1 MKQFRIKQYSHN
13 NLYCIQ
19 QRTGLFSWKT
29 LETKT
34 IRQHA
39 LNTLNSANRN
49 AKDFEDFQIINF
61 GYVNEAI
68 VIIPTIAYHQ
78 KSLLFAWLNV
88 AIGINF

>member
-29 LETKT
+29 LETRNT
-34 IRQHA
+34 EEHA
-39 LNTLNSANRN
+39 LIVLNLCITNRETF
-49 AKDFEDFQIINF
+49 KDYPIIETSTND
-61 GYVNEAI
+61 VI
-68 VIIPTIAYHQ
+68 VFIPTIAYHQ

>member
-39 LNTLNSANRN
+39 IVLGLGYIGNSISKN
-49 AKDFEDFQIINF
+49 K
-61 GYVNEAI
+61 
-68 VIIPTIAYHQ
+68 
-78 KSLLFAWLNV
+78 
-88 AIGINF
+88 

>member
-13 NLYCIQ
+13 SLYCIQ

-29 LETKT
+29 LNAVPH
-34 IRQHA
+34 RQHA
-39 LNTLNSANRN
+39 LNILNKLNKNEYEVENYS
-49 AKDFEDFQIINF
+49 IIETSTND
-61 GYVNEAI
+61 VI